1 VNTLENIVNELK
13 QINPTIG
20 AVTIYNWQQNQIIYQ
35 SPEWDIVQDLGT
47 ILTTWTEGGPSIMV
61 QGIKYS
67 TLQCTPER
75 LVCQN
80 LQGQGAIVGANYQN
94 TIIIIAWV
102 SADGPP
108 GDAYRDLTRALD
120 KIKQASGL

>member
-1 VNTLENIVNELK
+1 MENIISELQK
-13 QINPTIG
+13 TNPSIG
-20 AVTIYNWQQNQIIYQ
+20 AVTVYNWQQNQILYQ
-35 SPEWDIVQDLGT
+35 SSEWDISQDLGP
-47 ILTTWTEGGPSIMV
+47 ILTAWTETQPSVMV

-94 TIIIIAWV
+94 RLIIISWV
-102 SADGPP
+102 SADGAP
-108 GDAYRDLTRALD
+108 GDAYRDITRTLD
-120 KIKQASGL
+120 KIKNAGF